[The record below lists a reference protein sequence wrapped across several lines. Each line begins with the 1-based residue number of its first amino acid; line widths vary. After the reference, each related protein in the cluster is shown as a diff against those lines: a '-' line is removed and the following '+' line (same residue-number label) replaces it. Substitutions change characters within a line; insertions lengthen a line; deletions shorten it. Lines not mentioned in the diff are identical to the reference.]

1 MIYVIGQYFF
11 QAPLLASNLHFLERR
26 KIMKPLVELTITIH
40 LLTGEPIVFKIDAE
54 FEKLKN
60 AATRI
65 ESSLNSNYVGVELDE
80 KLIIIPTHNIQTI
93 EISPAPFDLIAHVIT
108 DAKPAS

>member
-1 MIYVIGQYFF
+1 
-11 QAPLLASNLHFLERR
+11 
-26 KIMKPLVELTITIH
+26 MKPLAEITITIH
-40 LLTGEPIVFKIDAE
+40 LLAGDPIVVKIDAD

-65 ESSLNSNYVGVELDE
+65 ESSMSSNYVGVELDE

-93 EISPAPFDLIAHVIT
+93 EFSPAPFDFITHVIK
-108 DAKPAS
+108 DAKPVS